1 MLGMETINKEKLIS
15 RLQQDGY
22 ADYKGKNETINRLLN
37 LTGKPKE
44 MLIKWIN
51 TGEIENFEPIE
62 GIDVTY
68 LRKNLKMKNA
78 AIVLAYAMLLV
89 DPTLNSLYLK
99 GLAFKFT
106 KF

>member
-1 MLGMETINKEKLIS
+1 MLGMETIDKAKLIS

-68 LRKNLKMKNA
+68 
-78 AIVLAYAMLLV
+78 
-89 DPTLNSLYLK
+89 
-99 GLAFKFT
+99 FKKESENEKCRNYT
-106 KF
+106 GICHVTC